1 MNPGQSQKNSY
12 TLPQLLTKLKIVSF
26 LCPLYFETTTEFVH
40 LAHFLTESS
49 KQKTPQKS
57 LYFLKSFSHTLEW
70 MLTKHKKVLTLFDNS
85 KWMLIKL
92 QNKKNFL
99 CPLILFDGC

>member
-49 KQKTPQKS
+49 KQKRNNTSKK
-57 LYFLKSFSHTLEW
+57 FIFS
-70 MLTKHKKVLTLFDNS
+70 KKFFSYSRMDAH
-85 KWMLIKL
+85 
-92 QNKKNFL
+92 
-99 CPLILFDGC
+99 